1 MSDTPSSL
9 PENIQHVQLADK
21 EVYLLGTAHVSP
33 SSVQDVQDSVAALSP
48 DTICIELCPSRYQ
61 AMRNQDAWKKMD
73 ILRVLKERKA
83 VLLLAQ
89 LLMTAFYRK
98 LGEQLGV
105 QPGAEMLEGARQ
117 ADATG
122 AHLVL
127 ADRDVQITLRRV
139 WGYLSWWQKI
149 KMAFQIMVSL
159 LAADGVD
166 AEQVESLKEQDQL
179 EAVMESFGK
188 SLPEVKKRLIDER
201 DIYLA
206 EKIRRAPGQKILAV
220 VGAGHV
226 AGIREAV
233 HEENDLAPLE
243 TTPPKSVWPT
253 VLKWAIP
260 ALIIGLLVYGF
271 FQGGAA
277 HSIESIS
284 IWILV
289 NGVLSSLGAA
299 LALAHPLTILI
310 TFVAAPLT
318 SLNPMFAAGWAAG
331 IVQAWVRRPT
341 VTDLEDL
348 PLALTSIKAFWF
360 NPVCRILLV
369 VVLANLGSSLGS
381 FVAGSWIAVRSF

>member
-1 MSDTPSSL
+1 MSDPLSSV
-9 PENIQHVQLADK
+9 PEHIQHVSLPDK
-21 EVYLLGTAHVSP
+21 DLYLLGTAHVSQQ
-33 SSVQDVQDSVAALSP
+33 SVQDVQDSVASLEP

-61 AMRNQDAWKKMD
+61 AMQNQEAWKNMD

-98 LGEQLGV
+98 LGQQLGV

-117 ADATG
+117 AENRG

-139 WGYLSWWQKI
+139 WGYLSWWQKC
-149 KMAFQIMVSL
+149 KMGFQILFSL
-159 LAADGVD
+159 LAADSVD
-166 AEQVESLKEQDQL
+166 KEQVESLKEQDQL

-188 SLPEVKKRLIDER
+188 SMPEVKKRLIDER

-206 EKIRRAPGQKILAV
+206 EKIRRAPGKTILAV

-226 AGIREAV
+226 NGIREAV
-233 HEENDLAPLE
+233 HDENDLAPLE
-243 TTPPKSVWPT
+243 TTPPRSVWPT

-260 ALIIGLLVYGF
+260 FLIVALVIYGF
-271 FQGGAA
+271 FQGGTS
-277 HSIESIS
+277 HSIQSIS
-284 IWILV
+284 IWVLV

-299 LALAHPLTILI
+299 LALAHPLTILV
-310 TFVAAPLT
+310 TFIAAPLT

-331 IVQAWVRRPT
+331 LVQAWVRKPT
-341 VTDLEDL
+341 VIDLEDL
-348 PLALTSIKAFWF
+348 PQALSSLKAFWL

-381 FVAGSWIAVRSF
+381 FIAGSWIAVRSF